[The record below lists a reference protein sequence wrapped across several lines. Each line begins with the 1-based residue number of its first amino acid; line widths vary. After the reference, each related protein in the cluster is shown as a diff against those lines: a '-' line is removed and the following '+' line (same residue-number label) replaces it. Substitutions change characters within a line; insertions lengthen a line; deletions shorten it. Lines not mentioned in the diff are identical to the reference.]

1 MPRKYTR
8 RSLSP
13 ATPAVVDASS
23 TEPASGGAKA
33 LDREA
38 PAAGLYAPQ
47 LTALDQ
53 VPATRVLSALEE
65 YGLWLKQ
72 NQHITNALPPEPTNP
87 RKGLAHV
94 PPRH

>member
-8 RSLSP
+8 RNLSP
-13 ATPAVVDASS
+13 AAPAAVDASS

-33 LDREA
+33 ALTTEA

-47 LTALDQ
+47 L
-53 VPATRVLSALEE
+53 SALEQ

-72 NQHITNALPPEPTNP
+72 NQHITQALPPEPTKP